1 MQGRRDIQRKAEIGE
16 DPCGIDY
23 SSDSES
29 RQYYE
34 RKLERKKN
42 ASNTQEE
49 LQKKIME
56 ILNKKPLMQQISKK
70 IEVSK
75 PMTQSEKEDLKHKLL
90 QDDKIKAAMAA
101 LRNSKKLSK

>member
-16 DPCGIDY
+16 DGCQVDY

-29 RQYYE
+29 RHYE
-34 RKLERKKN
+34 RKFERKKN
-42 ASNTQEE
+42 TSNTHED

-70 IEVSK
+70 VEVKPK

-101 LRNSKKLSK
+101 LRNSKKL